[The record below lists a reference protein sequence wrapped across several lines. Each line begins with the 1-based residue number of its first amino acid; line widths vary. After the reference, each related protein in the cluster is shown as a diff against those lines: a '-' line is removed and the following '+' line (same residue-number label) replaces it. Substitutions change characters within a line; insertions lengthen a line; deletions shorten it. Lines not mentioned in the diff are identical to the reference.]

1 MKEVK
6 FGWRIPS
13 FPVNGSKGRGFINQI
28 LKCLEEIEESFDSA
42 WISDHFVPWAEFVP
56 PKTDTLE
63 CWTTLCYLA
72 GMFRK
77 LDFGAIVLCNSYRN
91 PALLAKM
98 AATLQVMTDGRFI
111 LGIGA
116 GWKQDEYRAYGYE
129 FPKASIRIKQL
140 EEAVQIIKKM
150 WNEEVVTFRGKYY
163 RIEGAYCEPKPR
175 PPPPIMI
182 GGGGEKLTLRVVALH
197 ADWWNIPNKTP
208 EVYRHKLEV
217 LREHCSKVERDFDE
231 IKKTWVGCAA
241 IARNKSDAL
250 KIAKRSPFTKAIGLE
265 EMVIGSPEHVA
276 GKLKEY
282 VDMGVEYIILRFLD
296 FPNTEGAKLFARE
309 IIPRFK

>member
-1 MKEVK
+1 MREVK

-13 FPVNGSKGRGFINQI
+13 FPVNGSRTKDFVDQI
-28 LKCLEEIEESFDSA
+28 FRNLREIEEDFDSA
-42 WISDHFVPWAEFVP
+42 WISDHFIPWAGFVS

-72 GMFRK
+72 GLFKK
-77 LDFGAIVLCNSYRN
+77 LDFGTIVLCNSYRN

-98 AATLQVMTDGRFI
+98 GATLQVLSNGRFI

-116 GWKQDEYRAYGYE
+116 GWKEDEYRAYGYE
-129 FPKASIRIKQL
+129 FPTAVTRIKQL
-140 EEAVQIIKKM
+140 EEAVQIIRRM
-150 WNEEVVTFRGKYY
+150 WNEDIVTFEGKYY

-182 GGGGEKLTLRVVALH
+182 GGGGEKLTLRIVALY

-208 EVYRHKLEV
+208 EVYQHKLRV
-217 LREHCSKVERDFDE
+217 LKDHCSRVGRDYDE

-241 IARNKSDAL
+241 IAKNKNEA
-250 KIAKRSPFTKAIGLE
+250 IRMAKNSLFAKVIGLE
-265 EMVIGSPEHVA
+265 EMIIGSPEQA
-276 GKLKEY
+276 TSKLKEY
-282 VDMGVEYIILRFLD
+282 IDMGVEYIILRFLD
-296 FPNTEGAKLFARE
+296 FPSSLGAKLFVE
-309 IIPRFK
+309 EVMPKLI